1 MKKLYAGAALLAL
14 AALPTFAAAQM
25 KEGPFMVR
33 ARALY
38 MAVDN
43 NNDPVFAGG
52 RFEANSKWF
61 PELDGVY
68 FITPNLATELVLTYP
83 QKHDVTLA
91 GNNIGTI
98 KHLPPTLMLQWHFIP
113 NGQIRPYVGAG
124 INYTMFSSVKLSIAG
139 ADIDRSSF
147 GFALGAGVDF
157 RVAPKWFVNLD
168 AKYVQIETDVKLNG
182 AKLTTLGINPWLL
195 SVGVGYRF

>member
-1 MKKLYAGAALLAL
+1 MKKILAGGVLAAV
-14 AALPTFAAAQM
+14 AALPTIAQAQAQ
-25 KEGPFMVR
+25 EGPFMVR

-43 NNDPVFAGG
+43 DNSPAFAGG
-52 RFEANSKWF
+52 KFEANSKFF
-61 PELDGVY
+61 PEVDGTY
-68 FITPNLATELVLTYP
+68 FITRNLAAELVLTYP
-83 QKHDVTLA
+83 QKHDVKLA

-113 NGQIRPYVGAG
+113 NGQIRPYAG
-124 INYTMFSSVKLSIAG
+124 IGLNYTMFSSVKLSIPG

-147 GFALGAGVDF
+147 GVAFGGGVDI
-157 RVAPKWFVNLD
+157 RVAPKWFVNVD

-182 AKLTTLGINPWLL
+182 TKLTTLGINPWLL